1 MRKICSFTIPEL
13 NKIREL
19 ANFTDE
25 ELEYFNMKANDKSN
39 IYISVEMCVS
49 ESKVSSLARRVKS
62 KINRI
67 IE

>member
-25 ELEYFNMKANDKSN
+25 ELEYFNMKADDKSN

-49 ESKVSSLARRVKS
+49 ESKVSS
-62 KINRI
+62 
-67 IE
+67 